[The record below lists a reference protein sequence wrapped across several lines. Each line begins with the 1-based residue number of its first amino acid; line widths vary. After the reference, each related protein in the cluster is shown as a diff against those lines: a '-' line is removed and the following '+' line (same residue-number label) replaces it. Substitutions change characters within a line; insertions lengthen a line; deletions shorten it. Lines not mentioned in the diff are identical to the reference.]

1 MAFATVI
8 QLEMNLEGNRRL
20 VCGQTTTDSTD
31 GNIETGL
38 SRVDSLLFT
47 HKGSAEEAAAPPFV
61 SEEVLALIPHLAL
74 PVSRRSHTGQRAGV
88 GLLQATQSIE
98 EVAPLEAT
106 ESVRDLVCVS
116 GIQTELNEG
125 ADAVHET

>member
-47 HKGSAEEAAAPPFV
+47 HKGSAEEAASAV
-61 SEEVLALIPHLAL
+61 INADL
-74 PVSRRSHTGQRAGV
+74 PVEAGDV
-88 GLLQATQSIE
+88 PIH
-98 EVAPLEAT
+98 
-106 ESVRDLVCVS
+106 CVS
-116 GIQTELNEG
+116 GDVVYFWAIGQ
-125 ADAVHET
+125 